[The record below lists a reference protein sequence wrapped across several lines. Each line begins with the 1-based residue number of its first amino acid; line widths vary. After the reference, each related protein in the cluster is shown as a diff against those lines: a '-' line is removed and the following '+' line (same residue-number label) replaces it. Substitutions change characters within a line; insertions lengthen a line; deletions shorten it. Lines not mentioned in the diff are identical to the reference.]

1 MEVLTLSFSIFS
13 MSSWDVARLT
23 VRLGDHNIRTNSEV
37 NHVEKKVKRV
47 VRHRGFD
54 SRTLVGIEIFQNQQE
69 TDTILLFSVQ

>member
-1 MEVLTLSFSIFS
+1 

-37 NHVEKKVKRV
+37 RHVEKKVKRI

-54 SRTLVGIEIFQNQQE
+54 SRTLVNEE
-69 TDTILLFSVQ
+69 D

>member
-1 MEVLTLSFSIFS
+1 

-37 NHVEKKVKRV
+37 NHIEKRVKRV

-54 SRTLVGIEIFQNQQE
+54 SRTLV
-69 TDTILLFSVQ
+69 ILLFIYFITFYVFLNENNLFIYYSHF

>member
-1 MEVLTLSFSIFS
+1 

-37 NHVEKKVKRV
+37 NHIEKKVKRV

-54 SRTLVGIEIFQNQQE
+54 SRTLV
-69 TDTILLFSVQ
+69 ILLFIFYDFLCVSKRK